1 MGIFNSRFTMRLLML
16 AIVGVILIGVGLSS
30 LFGAM
35 SFRSDIKKNIE
46 REENIIDFMYPSE
59 YKLNENVCGYIN
71 YLYECFCE
79 ETTTNT
85 VNGIKT
91 SSRVSGSYYL
101 MPIINSDDDKM
112 YYITVL
118 VKDKDLT
125 ALCEQ
130 LVDDTYTYL
139 SSDADVEF
147 TDVFFTGKVKPLES
161 EVKSYLVDW
170 LTEVELFEDN
180 STATIDKYI
189 LPYQLEEYNLENH
202 FSSAKMFIPIGI
214 IVVAVCAAILVTV
227 YKRNKQQNIEQPVFD
242 TNTNYPDSRSASYK
256 TEEAVPVSVSAPAFN
271 AEKAAVPV
279 VPKEEVRLS
288 APTVSPEEVKP
299 AAVSVPNAE
308 ETVTA
313 PAEQEIT
320 ETETADA
327 DAVPD
332 ESGIL
337 SAAVSAEDVDNLPD
351 ESSAKPTFNYDD
363 GGMGGIDVSA
373 LDLSSLDDYQN
384 DSSNDEPADNNI
396 YSSDDEYTFDAD
408 PASIRLSDMDK

>member
-214 IVVAVCAAILVTV
+214 IIVAVCAAILVTV

-288 APTVSPEEVKP
+288 APTVSSEEVKP
-299 AAVSVPNAE
+299 AVSVPNAE

-327 DAVPD
+327 AAVPD
-332 ESGIL
+332 ESGML

-351 ESSAKPTFNYDD
+351 DSSAKPTFNYDD

-373 LDLSSLDDYQN
+373 LDLSSLDDYQ
-384 DSSNDEPADNNI
+384 DGSSDDEPADNNI

>member
-189 LPYQLEEYNLENH
+189 LPYQLEEYNMENH

-242 TNTNYPDSRSASYK
+242 TNTNYPDSQSASYK

-279 VPKEEVRLS
+279 VPKEEVRPS
-288 APTVSPEEVKP
+288 APTASSEEVKP

-327 DAVPD
+327 AAVPD
-332 ESGIL
+332 ESGML

-351 ESSAKPTFNYDD
+351 DSSAKPTFNYDD

-373 LDLSSLDDYQN
+373 LDLSSLDDYQD
-384 DSSNDEPADNNI
+384 DSSDDEPADNNI

>member
-214 IVVAVCAAILVTV
+214 IIVAVCAAILVTV

-242 TNTNYPDSRSASYK
+242 TNTNYPDSQSASYK

-279 VPKEEVRLS
+279 VPKEEVRPS
-288 APTVSPEEVKP
+288 APTVSSEEVKP

-313 PAEQEIT
+313 PAEQKIT

-327 DAVPD
+327 ASVPD
-332 ESGIL
+332 ESGML

-351 ESSAKPTFNYDD
+351 DSSAKPTFNYDD

-373 LDLSSLDDYQN
+373 LDLSSLDDYQ
-384 DSSNDEPADNNI
+384 DGSSDDEPADNNI

>member
-35 SFRSDIKKNIE
+35 SFRIDIKKNIE

-118 VKDKDLT
+118 VKDKDFT

-202 FSSAKMFIPIGI
+202 FRSAKMFIPIGI

-242 TNTNYPDSRSASYK
+242 TNTNSPDSRSASYK

-279 VPKEEVRLS
+279 VPKEEVRPS
-288 APTVSPEEVKP
+288 APTVSSEEVKP

-327 DAVPD
+327 AAVPD
-332 ESGIL
+332 ESGML

-351 ESSAKPTFNYDD
+351 DSSAKPTFNYDD

-373 LDLSSLDDYQN
+373 LDLSSLDDYQD
-384 DSSNDEPADNNI
+384 DSSDDEPADNNI

>member
-242 TNTNYPDSRSASYK
+242 TNTNYPDSQSASYK

-279 VPKEEVRLS
+279 VPKEEVSPS
-288 APTVSPEEVKP
+288 APTVSSEEVKS

-313 PAEQEIT
+313 PAEQKIT
-320 ETETADA
+320 ETETAAA

-332 ESGIL
+332 ESGML

-351 ESSAKPTFNYDD
+351 DSSAKPTFNYDD

-373 LDLSSLDDYQN
+373 LDLSSLDDYQ
-384 DSSNDEPADNNI
+384 DGSSDDEPADNNI

>member
-214 IVVAVCAAILVTV
+214 IIVAVCAAILVTV

-242 TNTNYPDSRSASYK
+242 TNTNYPDSQSASYK

-288 APTVSPEEVKP
+288 APTVSSEEVKP

-327 DAVPD
+327 VPD
-332 ESGIL
+332 ESGML

-351 ESSAKPTFNYDD
+351 DSSAKPTFNYDD

-373 LDLSSLDDYQN
+373 LDLSSLDDYQD
-384 DSSNDEPADNNI
+384 DSSDDEPADNNI